1 MTEPALTFHIVTLYP
16 DLVENYSQTSIIGRG
31 VKAGVLRVV
40 THNPRDFCL
49 DRYRKVDDT
58 PYGGGAGM
66 VLKPEPMFA
75 CLEAIERGA
84 DTPVIIPGPQGKPF
98 QQEDAD
104 KLATCKEIIIVCG
117 HFEGFDE
124 RIYTLA
130 TQEISLG
137 DFVITG
143 GELAA
148 LVIID
153 AVGRLVPG
161 VLGASLSLHQESFN
175 EGNGG
180 LLEGPQ
186 YTKPAEFRGMQ
197 VPDVL
202 LSGDHKKI
210 IKWRREQALKR
221 TYERR
226 PDLLEKAEL
235 SKSDKEF
242 LSNLEKSI

>member
-1 MTEPALTFHIVTLYP
+1 
-16 DLVENYSQTSIIGRG
+16 
-31 VKAGVLRVV
+31 
-40 THNPRDFCL
+40 
-49 DRYRKVDDT
+49 
-58 PYGGGAGM
+58 M

>member
-1 MTEPALTFHIVTLYP
+1 MRIDILTLFPAMFQGPLTE
-16 DLVENYSQTSIIGRG
+16 SIIKRAQEEKLLE
-31 VKAGVLRVV
+31 VHFHDLRQFGLGSY
-40 THNPRDFCL
+40 HQ
-49 DRYRKVDDT
+49 VDDT

-75 CLEAIERGA
+75 CLEAIERAAG
-84 DTPVIIPGPQGKPF
+84 TPVIIPGPQGKPF

-104 KLATCKEIIIVCG
+104 KLAACKEIILVCG

-161 VLGASLSLHQESFN
+161 VLGASDSLHQESFN

-186 YTKPAEFRGMQ
+186 YTKPAEFRGMS
-197 VPDVL
+197 VPAVL

-226 PDLLEKAEL
+226 PDLLERAEL